1 MDQLPPSRRR
11 NCSTRSFRA
20 REVRIASLLP
30 SATEI
35 VCALGL
41 EDSLVAVTH
50 ECDYPESA
58 KSKPVVT
65 RSLLD
70 GHGGSAQIDR
80 HIRELVHQ
88 GSSIYTL
95 DADRLAALHPDVIL
109 TQELCDVCA
118 VSYPVV
124 EQAARRSLTQLQLV
138 SLEPQQLADVFEHIR
153 LVGRLADRQAEAEL
167 VVASLEERIRQ
178 VHERVRNERVRPV
191 VILEWI
197 DPPFNAG
204 HWTPGLVQI
213 AGGRDLL
220 GIPGRPAHPIEWKA
234 VIDARPAVLVISA
247 CGLSLDRSLAETET
261 ALSRCGAI
269 AGETWVVDGNA
280 FFSRPGPRLVDS
292 VEILAGIL
300 HPAVMQSPP
309 STAARRLR

>member
-1 MDQLPPSRRR
+1 M
-11 NCSTRSFRA
+11 
-20 REVRIASLLP
+20 RIASLLP

-41 EDSLVAVTH
+41 EESLVAVTH
-50 ECDYPESA
+50 ECDYPKSV

-65 RSLLD
+65 RSVLD
-70 GHGGSAQIDR
+70 GKGDSGQIDQ

-95 DADRLAALHPDVIL
+95 DADRLATLYPDVIL
-109 TQELCDVCA
+109 TQELCEVCA

-124 EQAARRSLTQLQLV
+124 ERAARRSSTPMQLV
-138 SLEPQQLADVFEHIR
+138 SLEPQQLEDVFEHIR
-153 LVGRLADRQAEAEL
+153 LVGRLAGREAEAER
-167 VVASLEERIRQ
+167 VVSDLERRLLQ
-178 VHERVRNERVRPV
+178 VQQRVRNQPVRPV

-204 HWTPGLVQI
+204 HWTPGLVEM

-220 GIPGRPAHPIEWKA
+220 GIPGRSAHPIEWRA
-234 VIDARPAVLVISA
+234 VIESRPDVVVVSA
-247 CGLSLDRSLAETET
+247 CGLSLERSLAETE
-261 ALSRCGAI
+261 AVLSVIGPI
-269 AGETWVVDGNA
+269 AAETWVVDGNA

-300 HPAVMQSPP
+300 HPKLVDSPP
-309 STAARRLR
+309 LTAARRLR

>member
-1 MDQLPPSRRR
+1 V
-11 NCSTRSFRA
+11 T
-20 REVRIASLLP
+20 VRIASLLP

-50 ECDYPESA
+50 ECDYPESVRT
-58 KSKPVVT
+58 KPIIT

-70 GHGGSAQIDR
+70 GKGDSAQIDR

-95 DADRLAALHPDVIL
+95 DADRLATLHPDVIL
-109 TQELCDVCA
+109 TQELCEVCA

-124 EQAARRSLTQLQLV
+124 EQAARRSSTPMQLV
-138 SLEPQQLADVFEHIR
+138 SLEPQQLTDVFEHVR

-167 VVASLEERIRQ
+167 VVAALEDRIRQ
-178 VHERVRNERVRPV
+178 VYERVRDEPVRSV

-204 HWTPGLVQI
+204 HWTPGLVPM

-220 GIPGRPAHPIEWKA
+220 GTPGRPAHPIEWKA

-247 CGLSLDRSLAETET
+247 CGLSLERSLVEADA
-261 ALSRCGAI
+261 ALSQPSGF
-269 AGETWVVDGNA
+269 AGEAWVVDGNA
-280 FFSRPGPRLVDS
+280 FLSRPGPRLVDS

-300 HPAVMQSPP
+300 HPAVMDPP
-309 STAARRLR
+309 PATAARRLR

>member
-1 MDQLPPSRRR
+1 M
-11 NCSTRSFRA
+11 
-20 REVRIASLLP
+20 RIASLLP

-41 EDSLVAVTH
+41 EESLVAVTH
-50 ECDYPESA
+50 ECDYPESVKA
-58 KSKPVVT
+58 KPIVT
-65 RSLLD
+65 RSVLD
-70 GHGGSAQIDR
+70 AKRDSAQIDR

-95 DADRLAALHPDVIL
+95 DADRLATLQPDVIL

-124 EQAARRSLTQLQLV
+124 ERAARRSSTPMQLV

-153 LVGRLADRQAEAEL
+153 LVGRLADRAAEAER
-167 VVASLEERIRQ
+167 VVADLEGRLGDVQ
-178 VHERVRNERVRPV
+178 DRVRDEPERPV
-191 VILEWI
+191 VVLEWI

-204 HWTPGLVQI
+204 HWTPGLVGM

-220 GIPGRPAHPIEWKA
+220 GIPGGPAHAIEWKA
-234 VIDARPAVLVISA
+234 VIDSRPEVLVVSA
-247 CGLSLDRSLAETET
+247 CGFSLERSLAEAET
-261 ALSRCGAI
+261 ALSHFGVLADEI
-269 AGETWVVDGNA
+269 WVVDGNA

-300 HPAVMQSPP
+300 HPARVASPGT
-309 STAARRLR
+309 SVARRLR

>member
-1 MDQLPPSRRR
+1 M
-11 NCSTRSFRA
+11 
-20 REVRIASLLP
+20 P

-41 EDSLVAVTH
+41 EESLVAVTH
-50 ECDYPESA
+50 ECDYPESVRT
-58 KSKPVVT
+58 KPVVT
-65 RSLLD
+65 RSVLD
-70 GHGGSAQIDR
+70 GNGSSGQIDR

-95 DADRLAALHPDVIL
+95 DADRLATLYPDVIL
-109 TQELCDVCA
+109 TQELCEVCA

-124 EQAARRSLTQLQLV
+124 EQAARRSSTPMQLV
-138 SLEPQQLADVFEHIR
+138 SLEPQQLTDVFEHVR

-167 VVASLEERIRQ
+167 VVTTLEDRIRQ
-178 VHERVRNERVRPV
+178 VHERVRNEPVRPV

-204 HWTPGLVQI
+204 HWTPGLVRM

-220 GIPGRPAHPIEWKA
+220 GSPGRPAHPIEWKA

-247 CGLSLDRSLAETET
+247 CGLSLERSLGEAGA
-261 ALSRCGAI
+261 ALSQSNGL

-300 HPAVMQSPP
+300 HPAVMDPP
-309 STAARRLR
+309 QATVARRLR

>member
-1 MDQLPPSRRR
+1 
-11 NCSTRSFRA
+11 
-20 REVRIASLLP
+20 VRIASLLP

-41 EDSLVAVTH
+41 EESLVAVTH
-50 ECDYPESA
+50 ECDYPESV
-58 KSKPVVT
+58 KTKPVVT
-65 RSLLD
+65 RSVLD
-70 GHGGSAQIDR
+70 GNGDSAQIDR

-95 DADRLAALHPDVIL
+95 DADRLATLQPDVIL
-109 TQELCDVCA
+109 TQELCEVCA

-124 EQAARRSLTQLQLV
+124 EQAARRSSTAMQLV
-138 SLEPQQLADVFEHIR
+138 SLEPQQLADVLEHIR
-153 LVGRLADRQAEAEL
+153 LVGRLADRDAEAER
-167 VVASLEERIRQ
+167 VVAHLEDRIRK
-178 VHERVRNERVRPV
+178 VHERVRNQPIRPV

-204 HWTPGLVQI
+204 HWTPGLVQM
-213 AGGRDLL
+213 AGGVDLL
-220 GIPGRPAHPIEWKA
+220 AVPGRPAHPIEWKA
-234 VIDARPAVLVISA
+234 VIDARPDVLVISA
-247 CGLSLDRSLAETET
+247 CGLSLERSLAEAET
-261 ALSRCGAI
+261 ALSRLGSL

-300 HPAVMQSPP
+300 HPAVVEPP
-309 STAARRLR
+309 PATVARRVR

>member
-1 MDQLPPSRRR
+1 
-11 NCSTRSFRA
+11 
-20 REVRIASLLP
+20 VRIASLLP

-41 EDSLVAVTH
+41 EESLVAVTH
-50 ECDYPESA
+50 ECDYPESV
-58 KSKPVVT
+58 KTKPVVT
-65 RSLLD
+65 RSVLD
-70 GHGGSAQIDR
+70 GTGDSAQIDR

-95 DADRLAALHPDVIL
+95 NADRLATLQPDIIL
-109 TQELCDVCA
+109 TQELCEVCA

-124 EQAARRSLTQLQLV
+124 EQAARRSSTPMQLV

-153 LVGRLADRQAEAEL
+153 LVGRLADRDAEAAR
-167 VVASLEERIRQ
+167 VVADLEDRIRQ
-178 VHERVRNERVRPV
+178 VHERVRNEPVRPV

-213 AGGRDLL
+213 AGGRDQL
-220 GIPGRPAHPIEWKA
+220 GIPGRPAHPVEWKA
-234 VIDARPAVLVISA
+234 VVDARPAVLVISA
-247 CGLSLDRSLAETET
+247 CGLSLERSLAE
-261 ALSRCGAI
+261 ADAVLSRFGAL
-269 AGETWVVDGNA
+269 ADETWVVDGNA

-300 HPAVMQSPP
+300 HPAVMDPP
-309 STAARRLR
+309 PATAARRLR

>member
-1 MDQLPPSRRR
+1 
-11 NCSTRSFRA
+11 
-20 REVRIASLLP
+20 VRIASLLP

-41 EDSLVAVTH
+41 EESLVAVTH
-50 ECDYPESA
+50 ECDYPESVRT
-58 KSKPVVT
+58 KPVVT
-65 RSLLD
+65 RSVLD
-70 GHGGSAQIDR
+70 GNGSSGQIDR
-80 HIRELVHQ
+80 HIRELVHE

-95 DADRLAALHPDVIL
+95 DADRLETLHPDVIL
-109 TQELCDVCA
+109 TQELCEVCA

-124 EQAARRSLTQLQLV
+124 EQAARRSSTATQLV
-138 SLEPQQLADVFEHIR
+138 SLEPQQLTDVFEHVR

-167 VVASLEERIRQ
+167 VVAALEDRIRQ
-178 VHERVRNERVRPV
+178 VHERVRSEPVRPV

-204 HWTPGLVQI
+204 HWTPGLVQM

-220 GIPGRPAHPIEWKA
+220 GIPGRPAHPIEWRA
-234 VIDARPAVLVISA
+234 VIESHPEVLVVSA
-247 CGLSLDRSLAETET
+247 CGLSLERSLAE
-261 ALSRCGAI
+261 ADAVLSKSTGL

-300 HPAVMQSPP
+300 HPAMMDPP
-309 STAARRLR
+309 QATVARRLR

>member
-1 MDQLPPSRRR
+1 M
-11 NCSTRSFRA
+11 T
-20 REVRIASLLP
+20 VRIASLLP

-41 EDSLVAVTH
+41 EESLVAVTH
-50 ECDYPESA
+50 ECDYPESV
-58 KSKPVVT
+58 KTKPVVT
-65 RSLLD
+65 RSVLD
-70 GHGGSAQIDR
+70 GKGDSAQIDR

-95 DADRLAALHPDVIL
+95 DADRLATLHPDVIL
-109 TQELCDVCA
+109 TQELCEVCA

-124 EQAARRSLTQLQLV
+124 ERAARRSSTPMQLV
-138 SLEPQQLADVFEHIR
+138 SLEPQELADVLEHIR
-153 LVGRLADRQAEAEL
+153 LVGRLADREVEAER
-167 VVASLEERIRQ
+167 VVADLEGRLLQVEERLR
-178 VHERVRNERVRPV
+178 HEPVRRV

-204 HWTPGLVQI
+204 HWTPGLVKM

-220 GIPGRPAHPIEWKA
+220 GVPGRPAHPIEWKT
-234 VIDARPAVLVISA
+234 VIDSRPEVLVVSA
-247 CGLSLDRSLAETET
+247 CGLSLERSLAEAET
-261 ALSRCGAI
+261 ALRQFGGLAD
-269 AGETWVVDGNA
+269 ETWVVDGNA

-300 HPAVMQSPP
+300 HPSVMDPP
-309 STAARRLR
+309 ATTAARRLA

>member
-1 MDQLPPSRRR
+1 
-11 NCSTRSFRA
+11 
-20 REVRIASLLP
+20 VRIASLLP

-41 EDSLVAVTH
+41 EESLVAVTH
-50 ECDYPESA
+50 ECDYPELVRA
-58 KSKPVVT
+58 KPIVT
-65 RSLLD
+65 RSVLD
-70 GHGGSAQIDR
+70 GTRESAQIDR

-95 DADRLAALHPDVIL
+95 DADRLAMLQPDVIL
-109 TQELCDVCA
+109 TQELCEVCA

-124 EQAARRSLTQLQLV
+124 EQAARRSSTPMQLV

-153 LVGRLADRQAEAEL
+153 LVGRLADRNAEAER
-167 VVASLEERIRQ
+167 VVASLENRIRR
-178 VHERVRNERVRPV
+178 VHERVGNEEVRPV

-204 HWTPGLVQI
+204 HWTPGLVQM

-220 GIPGRPAHPIEWKA
+220 GIPARPAHPIEWKA

-247 CGLSLDRSLAETET
+247 CGLSLERSLTETEM
-261 ALSRCGAI
+261 AMSRVGGL
-269 AGETWVVDGNA
+269 AGETWVADGNA

-300 HPAVMQSPP
+300 HPAVVDPP
-309 STAARRLR
+309 PATVARRLR

>member
-1 MDQLPPSRRR
+1 
-11 NCSTRSFRA
+11 
-20 REVRIASLLP
+20 VRIASLLP

-41 EDSLVAVTH
+41 EESLVAVTH
-50 ECDYPESA
+50 ECDYPASVR
-58 KSKPVVT
+58 SKPVVT
-65 RSLLD
+65 RSVLD
-70 GHGGSAQIDR
+70 GKADSAQIDR

-95 DADRLAALHPDVIL
+95 DADRLARLQPDVIL
-109 TQELCDVCA
+109 TQELCEVCA

-124 EQAARRSLTQLQLV
+124 ERAARCSSTPMQLV
-138 SLEPQQLADVFEHIR
+138 SLEPEQLADVFAHIR
-153 LVGRLADRQAEAEL
+153 LVGRLADRESEAER
-167 VVASLEERIRQ
+167 VIADLEGRLLQ
-178 VHERVRNERVRPV
+178 VRERVRKQPLRPV

-204 HWTPGLVQI
+204 HWTPGLVGM

-220 GIPGRPAHPIEWKA
+220 GIPGRPAHPIEWQA
-234 VIDARPAVLVISA
+234 VIESHPEVLIVSA
-247 CGLSLDRSLAETET
+247 CGLSLERSVAEAET
-261 ALSRCGAI
+261 ALSRVEAL
-269 AGETWVVDGNA
+269 AAETWVVDGNA

-300 HPAVMQSPP
+300 HPAVMDSPP
-309 STAARRLR
+309 AAVARRLH

>member
-1 MDQLPPSRRR
+1 M
-11 NCSTRSFRA
+11 
-20 REVRIASLLP
+20 RIASLLP

-41 EDSLVAVTH
+41 EESLVAVTH
-50 ECDYPESA
+50 ECDYPESVRT
-58 KSKPVVT
+58 KPVVT
-65 RSLLD
+65 RSVLD
-70 GHGGSAQIDR
+70 GNGSSGQIDR

-95 DADRLAALHPDVIL
+95 DADRLATLHPDVIL
-109 TQELCDVCA
+109 TQELCEVCA

-124 EQAARRSLTQLQLV
+124 EQAARRSSTPMQLV
-138 SLEPQQLADVFEHIR
+138 SLEPQQLSDVFEHVR
-153 LVGRLADRQAEAEL
+153 LVGRLADRQAEAEF
-167 VVASLEERIRQ
+167 VVAVLQDRIRQ
-178 VHERVRNERVRPV
+178 VHERVRNEPVRPV

-204 HWTPGLVQI
+204 HWTPGLVQM

-220 GIPGRPAHPIEWKA
+220 GIPGRPAHPIEWKT

-247 CGLSLDRSLAETET
+247 CGLSLERSLAEADA
-261 ALSRCGAI
+261 ALSQSTGL
-269 AGETWVVDGNA
+269 AGQTWVVDGNA

-300 HPAVMQSPP
+300 HPAVMDPP
-309 STAARRLR
+309 PATVARRLR

>member
-1 MDQLPPSRRR
+1 
-11 NCSTRSFRA
+11 
-20 REVRIASLLP
+20 VRIASLLP

-41 EDSLVAVTH
+41 EESLVAVTH
-50 ECDYPESA
+50 ECDYPESVR
-58 KSKPVVT
+58 SKPVVT
-65 RSLLD
+65 HSVLD
-70 GHGGSAQIDR
+70 GTGDSAQIDR
-80 HIRELVHQ
+80 HIRELIHE

-95 DADRLAALHPDVIL
+95 DADRLAMLQPDVIL
-109 TQELCDVCA
+109 TQELCEVCA

-124 EQAARRSLTQLQLV
+124 ERAARRSSTPMQLV

-153 LVGRLADRQAEAEL
+153 LVGRLADREAEAER
-167 VVASLEERIRQ
+167 VVAALEDRIRR
-178 VHERVRNERVRPV
+178 VHERVRNEPVRPV

-204 HWTPGLVQI
+204 HWTPGLVKM

-234 VIDARPAVLVISA
+234 VIDARPEVLVISA
-247 CGLSLDRSLAETET
+247 CGLSLERSLVQADAT
-261 ALSRCGAI
+261 LSQLSGLV
-269 AGETWVVDGNA
+269 GETWVVDGNA

-300 HPAVMQSPP
+300 HPAVVDSPGA
-309 STAARRLR
+309 TVARRRR

>member
-1 MDQLPPSRRR
+1 
-11 NCSTRSFRA
+11 
-20 REVRIASLLP
+20 VRIASLLP

-41 EDSLVAVTH
+41 EESLVAVTH
-50 ECDYPESA
+50 ECDYPESV
-58 KSKPVVT
+58 KTKPVVT
-65 RSLLD
+65 RSVLD
-70 GHGGSAQIDR
+70 GTGASAQIDR

-95 DADRLAALHPDVIL
+95 DADRLATLQPDIIL
-109 TQELCDVCA
+109 TQELCEVCA

-124 EQAARRSLTQLQLV
+124 ERAARRSPTPMQLV

-153 LVGRLADRQAEAEL
+153 LVGRLADRDGEAER
-167 VVASLEERIRQ
+167 VVADLEDRIRQ
-178 VHERVRNERVRPV
+178 VHERVLNEPVRPV

-220 GIPGRPAHPIEWKA
+220 GIPGGPAHPVEWKA
-234 VIDARPAVLVISA
+234 VVDARPAVLVISA
-247 CGLSLDRSLAETET
+247 CGLSLERSLAEANTVLGRFG
-261 ALSRCGAI
+261 AL

-300 HPAVMQSPP
+300 HPAVVAPP
-309 STAARRLR
+309 PAIVARRLR

>member
-1 MDQLPPSRRR
+1 
-11 NCSTRSFRA
+11 
-20 REVRIASLLP
+20 VRIASLLP

-50 ECDYPESA
+50 ECDYPESV
-58 KSKPVVT
+58 KTKPVVT
-65 RSLLD
+65 RSVLD
-70 GHGGSAQIDR
+70 GKGDSAQIDR

-95 DADRLAALHPDVIL
+95 DADRLATLHPDVIL
-109 TQELCDVCA
+109 TQELCEVCA

-124 EQAARRSLTQLQLV
+124 ERAARRSSTPMQLV
-138 SLEPQQLADVFEHIR
+138 SLEPQELADVFEHIR
-153 LVGRLADRQAEAEL
+153 LVGRLADRTAEAER
-167 VVASLEERIRQ
+167 VVADLEGRLRDVQ
-178 VHERVRNERVRPV
+178 ERVRHQPVRPV

-197 DPPFNAG
+197 NPPFNAG
-204 HWTPGLVQI
+204 HWTPGLVTM

-234 VIDARPAVLVISA
+234 VIESHPEVLVVSA
-247 CGLSLDRSLAETET
+247 CGLSLERSLAEAET
-261 ALSRCGAI
+261 ALGREGAL
-269 AGETWVVDGNA
+269 AEQTWVVDGNA
-280 FFSRPGPRLVDS
+280 FFSRPGPRLVES

-300 HPAVMQSPP
+300 HPAVADPP
-309 STAARRLR
+309 AATVARRLR

>member
-1 MDQLPPSRRR
+1 M
-11 NCSTRSFRA
+11 
-20 REVRIASLLP
+20 P

-41 EDSLVAVTH
+41 EESLVAVTH
-50 ECDYPESA
+50 ECDFPESVRT
-58 KSKPVVT
+58 KPVVT
-65 RSLLD
+65 HSVLD
-70 GHGGSAQIDR
+70 GKGNSGHIDR

-95 DADRLAALHPDVIL
+95 DADRLATLHPDVIL
-109 TQELCDVCA
+109 TQELCEVCA

-124 EQAARRSLTQLQLV
+124 EQAARRSSTPMQLV
-138 SLEPQQLADVFEHIR
+138 SLEPQQLSDVFEHIR
-153 LVGRLADRQAEAEL
+153 LVGRLADCQAEAEL
-167 VVASLEERIRQ
+167 VVAALEDRIRE
-178 VHERVRNERVRPV
+178 VHERVRKEPVRPV

-220 GIPGRPAHPIEWKA
+220 GIAGRPAHPIEWKA
-234 VIDARPAVLVISA
+234 VIDAHPAVLVVSA
-247 CGLSLDRSLAETET
+247 CGLSLERSLAEADAT
-261 ALSRCGAI
+261 LSQSSGL

-300 HPAVMQSPP
+300 HPSVIDSPP

>member
-1 MDQLPPSRRR
+1 M
-11 NCSTRSFRA
+11 
-20 REVRIASLLP
+20 RIASLLP

-41 EDSLVAVTH
+41 EESLVAVTH
-50 ECDYPESA
+50 ECDYPKSV
-58 KSKPVVT
+58 KSKAVVT
-65 RSLLD
+65 RSVLD
-70 GHGGSAQIDR
+70 GKGDSGQIDQ

-95 DADRLAALHPDVIL
+95 DADRLATLYPDVIL
-109 TQELCDVCA
+109 TQELCEVCA

-124 EQAARRSLTQLQLV
+124 ERAARRSSTPMQLV
-138 SLEPQQLADVFEHIR
+138 SLEPQQLEDVFEHIR
-153 LVGRLADRQAEAEL
+153 LVGRLAGREAEAER
-167 VVASLEERIRQ
+167 VVSDLERRLLQ
-178 VHERVRNERVRPV
+178 VQQRVRNQPVRPV

-204 HWTPGLVQI
+204 HWTPGLVEM

-220 GIPGRPAHPIEWKA
+220 GIPGLSAHPIEWRA
-234 VIDARPAVLVISA
+234 VIESRPDVVVVSA
-247 CGLSLDRSLAETET
+247 CGLSLERSLAETEA
-261 ALSRCGAI
+261 ALSVIGPI
-269 AGETWVVDGNA
+269 AAETWVVDGNA

-300 HPAVMQSPP
+300 HPKLVDSPP
-309 STAARRLR
+309 PTMARRLR

>member
-1 MDQLPPSRRR
+1 M
-11 NCSTRSFRA
+11 T
-20 REVRIASLLP
+20 VRIASLLP

-41 EDSLVAVTH
+41 EESLVAVTH
-50 ECDYPESA
+50 ECDYPESV
-58 KSKPVVT
+58 KTKPVVT
-65 RSLLD
+65 RSVLD
-70 GHGGSAQIDR
+70 GTGKSAQIDR

-95 DADRLAALHPDVIL
+95 DADRLATLHPDVIL
-109 TQELCDVCA
+109 TQELCEVCA

-124 EQAARRSLTQLQLV
+124 ERAARRSSTPMQLV

-153 LVGRLADRQAEAEL
+153 LVGRLAEREAEAER
-167 VVASLEERIRQ
+167 VVSDLEHRLLQ
-178 VHERVRNERVRPV
+178 VQQRVRDQPVRPV

-204 HWTPGLVQI
+204 HWTPGLVQM

-220 GIPGRPAHPIEWKA
+220 GVSGGAAHPIEWKA
-234 VIDARPAVLVISA
+234 VIEAHPAVLVISA
-247 CGLSLDRSLAETET
+247 CGLSLERSLAETET
-261 ALSRCGAI
+261 ALSHIDAL
-269 AGETWVVDGNA
+269 ADETWVVDGNA

-300 HPAVMQSPP
+300 HPAVEDSPLP
-309 STAARRLR
+309 TVARRLR

>member
-1 MDQLPPSRRR
+1 M
-11 NCSTRSFRA
+11 
-20 REVRIASLLP
+20 RIASLLP

-50 ECDYPESA
+50 ECDYPESV
-58 KSKPVVT
+58 KTKPVVT
-65 RSLLD
+65 RSVLD
-70 GHGGSAQIDR
+70 GKRDSAQIDR

-95 DADRLAALHPDVIL
+95 DADRLARLRPDVIL
-109 TQELCDVCA
+109 TQELCEVCA

-124 EQAARRSLTQLQLV
+124 ERAARRSSTPMQLV

-153 LVGRLADRQAEAEL
+153 LVGRLADREVQAEQ
-167 VVASLEERIRQ
+167 VVANLEERIRQ
-178 VHERVRNERVRPV
+178 VHERVRREPVRPV
-191 VILEWI
+191 VMLEWI

-220 GIPGRPAHPIEWKA
+220 GVSGRPAHPIEWTV
-234 VIDARPAVLVISA
+234 VIAARPEVLVISA
-247 CGLSLDRSLAETET
+247 CGFSLERSVAEAET
-261 ALSRCGAI
+261 ALRRVGAL
-269 AGETWVVDGNA
+269 GRETWVVDGNA

-300 HPAVMQSPP
+300 HPAVVASPP
-309 STAARRLR
+309 ASVARRLR

>member
-1 MDQLPPSRRR
+1 M
-11 NCSTRSFRA
+11 
-20 REVRIASLLP
+20 RIASLLP

-50 ECDYPESA
+50 ECDYPASV
-58 KSKPVVT
+58 KTKPVVT
-65 RSLLD
+65 RSVLD
-70 GHGGSAQIDR
+70 GAVGSAQIDR

-95 DADRLAALHPDVIL
+95 DADRLATLHPDVIL
-109 TQELCDVCA
+109 TQELCEVCA

-124 EQAARRSLTQLQLV
+124 ERAARRSSTPTQLI
-138 SLEPQQLADVFEHIR
+138 SLEPEQLGDVFEHIR
-153 LVGRLADRQAEAEL
+153 LVGRLADRQAEAER
-167 VVASLEERIRQ
+167 VVAGLEDRIRR
-178 VHERVRNERVRPV
+178 VHERVRNRPVRSV

-204 HWTPGLVQI
+204 HWTPGLVGM

-220 GIPGRPAHPIEWKA
+220 GIPGRAAHPIEWKA
-234 VIDARPAVLVISA
+234 VIEAHPSVLVISA
-247 CGLSLDRSLAETET
+247 CGLSLQRSLAEADATLT
-261 ALSRCGAI
+261 RFGSLAD
-269 AGETWVVDGNA
+269 ETWVVDGNA

-300 HPAVMQSPP
+300 HPAVVESPP
-309 STAARRLR
+309 ATVARRLA

>member
-1 MDQLPPSRRR
+1 M
-11 NCSTRSFRA
+11 
-20 REVRIASLLP
+20 RIASLLP

-50 ECDYPESA
+50 ECDYPPSVTT
-58 KSKPVVT
+58 KPIVT
-65 RSLLD
+65 RSVLD
-70 GHGGSAQIDR
+70 GGGDSAQIDR

-95 DADRLAALHPDVIL
+95 DVDRLATLQPDVIL
-109 TQELCDVCA
+109 TQELCEVCA
-118 VSYPVV
+118 VSYPIV
-124 EQAARRSLTQLQLV
+124 ERAARRSSTPMQLV

-153 LVGRLADRQAEAEL
+153 LVGRLGDREAEADR
-167 VVASLEERIRQ
+167 VVADLEDRIRQ
-178 VHERVRNERVRPV
+178 VHERVRNEPVRPV

-204 HWTPGLVQI
+204 HWTPGLVQM

-220 GIPGRPAHPIEWKA
+220 GIAGGPAHPIEWNA
-234 VIDARPAVLVISA
+234 IIDARPEVLVVSA
-247 CGLSLDRSLAETET
+247 CGLPLERSVTDADQALAVNGPIP
-261 ALSRCGAI
+261 A
-269 AGETWVVDGNA
+269 ETWVVDGNA

-300 HPAVMQSPP
+300 HPAVMEPP
-309 STAARRLR
+309 TASVARRLR

>member
-1 MDQLPPSRRR
+1 M
-11 NCSTRSFRA
+11 
-20 REVRIASLLP
+20 RIASLLP

-41 EDSLVAVTH
+41 EESLVAVTH
-50 ECDYPESA
+50 ECDYPKSV

-65 RSLLD
+65 RSVLD
-70 GHGGSAQIDR
+70 GKGDSGQIDQ

-95 DADRLAALHPDVIL
+95 DADRLATLYPDVIL
-109 TQELCDVCA
+109 TQELCEVCA

-124 EQAARRSLTQLQLV
+124 ERAARRSSTPMQLV
-138 SLEPQQLADVFEHIR
+138 SLEPQQLEDVFEHIR
-153 LVGRLADRQAEAEL
+153 LVGRLAGREAEAER
-167 VVASLEERIRQ
+167 VVSDLERRLLQ
-178 VHERVRNERVRPV
+178 VQQRVRNQPVRPV

-204 HWTPGLVQI
+204 HWTPGLVEM

-220 GIPGRPAHPIEWKA
+220 GIPGRSAHPIEWRA
-234 VIDARPAVLVISA
+234 VIESRPDVVVVSA
-247 CGLSLDRSLAETET
+247 CGLSLERSLAETEA
-261 ALSRCGAI
+261 ALSVIGPI
-269 AGETWVVDGNA
+269 AAETWVVDGNA

-300 HPAVMQSPP
+300 HPKLVDSPP
-309 STAARRLR
+309 PTMAPRLR

>member
-1 MDQLPPSRRR
+1 MK
-11 NCSTRSFRA
+11 
-20 REVRIASLLP
+20 VRIASLLP

-41 EDSLVAVTH
+41 EESLVAVTH
-50 ECDYPESA
+50 ECDYPESV
-58 KSKPVVT
+58 KTKPVVT
-65 RSLLD
+65 RSVLEGKGD
-70 GHGGSAQIDR
+70 SAQIDR

-95 DADRLAALHPDVIL
+95 DADRLATLHPDVIL
-109 TQELCDVCA
+109 TQELCEVCA

-124 EQAARRSLTQLQLV
+124 ERAARRSSTSMQLV

-153 LVGRLADRQAEAEL
+153 LVGRLADREGEAER
-167 VVASLEERIRQ
+167 VVADLERRLVQ
-178 VHERVRNERVRPV
+178 VHVRVRNEPVRPV

-204 HWTPGLVQI
+204 HWTPGLVQM

-220 GIPGRPAHPIEWKA
+220 GIPGRPAHPIEWTA
-234 VIDARPAVLVISA
+234 VIESHPDVLVVSA
-247 CGLSLDRSLAETET
+247 CGLSLERSLAETET
-261 ALSRCGAI
+261 ALSFIGPLAN
-269 AGETWVVDGNA
+269 ETWVIDGNA

-300 HPAVMQSPP
+300 HSAVVDSPSP
-309 STAARRLR
+309 TVARRLR

>member
-1 MDQLPPSRRR
+1 M
-11 NCSTRSFRA
+11 
-20 REVRIASLLP
+20 RIASLLP

-50 ECDYPESA
+50 ECDYPESV
-58 KSKPVVT
+58 KTKPVVT
-65 RSLLD
+65 RSVLD
-70 GHGGSAQIDR
+70 GKGDSAQIDR

-95 DADRLAALHPDVIL
+95 DADRLATLHPDVIL
-109 TQELCDVCA
+109 TQELCEVCA

-124 EQAARRSLTQLQLV
+124 ERAARRSSTPMQLV
-138 SLEPQQLADVFEHIR
+138 SLEPQELADVFEHIR
-153 LVGRLADRQAEAEL
+153 LVGRLADRTAEAER
-167 VVASLEERIRQ
+167 VVADLEGRLRDVQ
-178 VHERVRNERVRPV
+178 ERVRHQPVRPV

-197 DPPFNAG
+197 NPPFNAG
-204 HWTPGLVQI
+204 HWTPGLVTM

-234 VIDARPAVLVISA
+234 VIESHPEVLVVSA
-247 CGLSLDRSLAETET
+247 CGLSLERSLAEAET
-261 ALSRCGAI
+261 ALGREGAL
-269 AGETWVVDGNA
+269 AEQTWVVDGNA
-280 FFSRPGPRLVDS
+280 FFSRPGPRLVES

-300 HPAVMQSPP
+300 HPAVADPP
-309 STAARRLR
+309 AATVARRLR

>member
-1 MDQLPPSRRR
+1 M
-11 NCSTRSFRA
+11 
-20 REVRIASLLP
+20 RIASLLP

-50 ECDYPESA
+50 ECDYPESV
-58 KSKPVVT
+58 KTKPVVT
-65 RSLLD
+65 RSVLD
-70 GHGGSAQIDR
+70 GKGDSAQIDR
-80 HIRELVHQ
+80 HIRELVHE

-95 DADRLAALHPDVIL
+95 DADRLGRLQPDVVL
-109 TQELCDVCA
+109 TQELCEVCA

-124 EQAARRSLTQLQLV
+124 ERAARRSATPMQLV
-138 SLEPQQLADVFEHIR
+138 SLEPEQLDDVFEHIR
-153 LVGRLADRQAEAEL
+153 LVGRLTERDAAAER
-167 VVASLEERIRQ
+167 VVDGLQDRIRR
-178 VHERVRNERVRPV
+178 VRERVGLQPARPV

-204 HWTPGLVQI
+204 HWTPGLVQM

-220 GIPGRPAHPIEWKA
+220 GTAGRPAHPIEWKA
-234 VIDARPAVLVISA
+234 VIESRPEVLVVSA
-247 CGLSLDRSLAETET
+247 CGLSLQRSLAETEAARRRFE
-261 ALSRCGAI
+261 ALEAQI
-269 AGETWVVDGNA
+269 WVVDGNA

-300 HPAVMQSPP
+300 HPAAVAAPP
-309 STAARRLR
+309 TDVARRLR

>member
-1 MDQLPPSRRR
+1 
-11 NCSTRSFRA
+11 
-20 REVRIASLLP
+20 VRIASLLP

-41 EDSLVAVTH
+41 EESLVAVTH
-50 ECDYPESA
+50 ECDYPESV
-58 KSKPVVT
+58 KTKPVVT

-70 GHGGSAQIDR
+70 GKRDSAQIDR

-95 DADRLAALHPDVIL
+95 DADRLATLHPDVIL
-109 TQELCDVCA
+109 TQELCEVCA

-124 EQAARRSLTQLQLV
+124 ERAARRSSTPLQLV

-153 LVGRLADRQAEAEL
+153 LVGRLADRAAEAER
-167 VVASLEERIRQ
+167 VVADLEGRLRDVQ
-178 VHERVRNERVRPV
+178 DRVRDEPIRPV

-204 HWTPGLVQI
+204 HWTPGLVRM

-234 VIDARPAVLVISA
+234 VIDSRPEVLVVSA
-247 CGLSLDRSLAETET
+247 CGFSLERSLAEADR
-261 ALSRCGAI
+261 ALSHFGALADEI
-269 AGETWVVDGNA
+269 WVVDGNA

-300 HPAVMQSPP
+300 HPARVDSPGT
-309 STAARRLR
+309 SVARRLR

>member
-1 MDQLPPSRRR
+1 M
-11 NCSTRSFRA
+11 
-20 REVRIASLLP
+20 P

-41 EDSLVAVTH
+41 EESLVAVTH
-50 ECDYPESA
+50 ECDFPESVRT
-58 KSKPVVT
+58 KPVVT
-65 RSLLD
+65 HSVLD
-70 GHGGSAQIDR
+70 GKGNSGHIDR

-95 DADRLAALHPDVIL
+95 DADRLATLHPDVIL
-109 TQELCDVCA
+109 TQELCEVCA

-124 EQAARRSLTQLQLV
+124 EQAARRSSTPMQLV
-138 SLEPQQLADVFEHIR
+138 SLEPQQLSDVFEHIR
-153 LVGRLADRQAEAEL
+153 LVGRLADCQAEAEL
-167 VVASLEERIRQ
+167 VVAALEDRIRE
-178 VHERVRNERVRPV
+178 VHERVRKEPVRPV

-220 GIPGRPAHPIEWKA
+220 GIAGRPAHPIEWKA

-247 CGLSLDRSLAETET
+247 CGLSLERSLAEADAT
-261 ALSRCGAI
+261 LSQSSGL

-300 HPAVMQSPP
+300 HPSVIDSPP

>member
-1 MDQLPPSRRR
+1 
-11 NCSTRSFRA
+11 
-20 REVRIASLLP
+20 VRIASLLP

-41 EDSLVAVTH
+41 EESLVAVTH
-50 ECDYPESA
+50 ECDYPESV
-58 KSKPVVT
+58 KTKLVVT
-65 RSLLD
+65 SSVLD
-70 GHGGSAQIDR
+70 GRGDSAQIDR
-80 HIRELVHQ
+80 HIHELVHQ

-95 DADRLAALHPDVIL
+95 DAERLATLQPDIIL
-109 TQELCDVCA
+109 TQELCEVCA

-124 EQAARRSLTQLQLV
+124 ERAARRSPTPMQLV

-153 LVGRLADRQAEAEL
+153 LVGRLADRDAEAER
-167 VVASLEERIRQ
+167 VVADLEDRIRQ
-178 VHERVRNERVRPV
+178 VHERVRNEPVRSV

-220 GIPGRPAHPIEWKA
+220 GIPGRPAQPIEWKA

-247 CGLSLDRSLAETET
+247 CGLSLERSLAEAHTV
-261 ALSRCGAI
+261 LSRFGAL

-300 HPAVMQSPP
+300 HPAVVDPP
-309 STAARRLR
+309 PATAARRLR